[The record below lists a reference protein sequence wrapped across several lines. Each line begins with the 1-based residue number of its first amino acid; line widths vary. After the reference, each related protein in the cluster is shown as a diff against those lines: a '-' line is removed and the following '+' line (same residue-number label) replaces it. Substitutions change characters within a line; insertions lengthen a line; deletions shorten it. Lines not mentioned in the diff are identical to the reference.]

1 VRLSIIAGLL
11 IVPVTATL
19 AGCGDDETT
28 GGSGKLNV
36 VTTHALFADF
46 AREIGGDRVEA
57 TSLVPAGADPHT
69 WEPSPGDIRRAAE
82 ADLAFANG
90 LDLDAS
96 AIAVIEPNLS
106 GSARL
111 VVLGEEAKEA
121 GAAVAALPEG
131 FEEEGAAAGDKPGDD
146 PHMWMDPANATIY
159 SGVIRDALVQAD
171 PDGKSSYDRNYDGYM
186 SEIEDVKSYVADN
199 VNKIATEN
207 RKLVTTH
214 DAFGY
219 FARAFGLRIV
229 AFVAPSPGQETSPAD
244 IAKLSRAMKDEGV
257 SAVFVEPQIHAEGEI
272 LQQAGEDAGVQV
284 CTLYS
289 DSLDDRITTYIKL
302 MRFNADEL
310 ARCLG

>member
-1 VRLSIIAGLL
+1 VRLSIIAVLL
-11 IVPVTATL
+11 IVPVITTL
-19 AGCGDDETT
+19 AGCGDDEMT

-46 AREIGGDRVEA
+46 AREIGGDRVAA
-57 TSLVPAGADPHT
+57 TSLVPTRADPHT
-69 WEPSPGDIRRAAE
+69 WEPSPGDIQRAAE

-106 GSARL
+106 SSARL
-111 VVLGEEAKEA
+111 VVLGEEAEKA

-131 FEEEGAAAGDKPGDD
+131 FEEEGAPAGEKPGDD
-146 PHMWMDPANATIY
+146 PHMWMDPANAAIY
-159 SGVIRDALVQAD
+159 AGVIRDAFVQAD
-171 PDGKSSYDRNYDGYM
+171 PDGKSSYDRNYDSYI
-186 SEIEDVKSYVADN
+186 SEIEDVKSYLVDN
-199 VNKIATEN
+199 LNKIAAEN

-219 FARAFGLRIV
+219 FARTFGLRIV
-229 AFVAPSPGQETSPAD
+229 AFVAPNPGQETSPAD

-257 SAVFVEPQIHAEGEI
+257 PAVFVEPQIHAEGEI
-272 LQQAGEDAGVQV
+272 LRQAGEDAGVQV